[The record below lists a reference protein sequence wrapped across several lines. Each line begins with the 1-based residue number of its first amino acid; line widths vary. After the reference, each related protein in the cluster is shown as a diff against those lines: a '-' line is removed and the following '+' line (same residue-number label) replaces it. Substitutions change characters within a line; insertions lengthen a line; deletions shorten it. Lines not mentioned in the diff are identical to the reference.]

1 MNGKKICIFA
11 FAMTNEQKETLR
23 IRAISSGFTVLAI
36 AIFKPFG
43 LDLTQW
49 QAYMHLLAMFVIGFC
64 SCLVTDCILRYIFK
78 MPPSLD
84 NGVDY
89 IIKRNMRFQLI
100 NTPLVALVLCLYR
113 HFVMNGQIAGNSLSL
128 GNFLETLV
136 IIAFCSF
143 IIGIYWRFQF
153 RSRYL
158 TAELNETRQMNEK
171 LQESQQSDVLKTET
185 PLPESI
191 ILTGTTSET
200 VKVNIQNLLYIETV
214 GNYVKIYQLHD
225 GKVRS
230 DMLRATS
237 KQLEDDLRVY
247 PMIVR
252 CHRAFLVNLQQ
263 VERIVSKPGGMLL
276 EIKHCGDAIPVSR
289 SNKPYLTTLVNSGFV
304 SPITLT

>member
-1 MNGKKICIFA
+1 MNGKKNIIFA
-11 FAMTNEQKETLR
+11 FEMTNEQRETLR

-49 QAYMHLLAMFVIGFC
+49 QAYMHLLAMFVIGFAGC
-64 SCLVTDCILRYIFK
+64 IVTDCILRYIFK
-78 MPPSLD
+78 MPTSLD

-100 NTPLVALVLCLYR
+100 NTPLVTLFLCLYR
-113 HFVMNGQIAGNSLSL
+113 HFVMNGQIAGNSLSW

-153 RSRYL
+153 RSRFL
-158 TAELNETRQMNEK
+158 TAELNETKKMNEK
-171 LQESQQSDVLKTET
+171 LQESQHSEVIKAVTPPSDEIT
-185 PLPESI
+185 
-191 ILTGTTSET
+191 LTGTTNDT
-200 VKVNIQNLLYIETV
+200 VKVNIKDLLYIETV
-214 GNYVKIYQLHD
+214 GNYVKIYQLRD

-237 KQLEDDLRVY
+237 KQLEDDLSAY
-247 PMIVR
+247 PMVMR
-252 CHRAFLVNLQQ
+252 CHRAFLVNMQQ

-276 EIKHCGDAIPVSR
+276 DIKHCEDAIPVSR
-289 SNKPYLTTLVNSGFV
+289 SNMSEIKKKLSE
-304 SPITLT
+304 

>member
-1 MNGKKICIFA
+1 
-11 FAMTNEQKETLR
+11 MTNEQKETIR
-23 IRAISSGFTVLAI
+23 IRAISSGFTVVAI

-49 QAYMHLLAMFVIGFC
+49 QAYMHLLAMFVIGLAC
-64 SCLVTDCILRYIFK
+64 CLVTDCIIRFIFK
-78 MPPSLD
+78 MPTSLD

-89 IIKRNMRFQLI
+89 IIKRNKRFQLI
-100 NTPLVALVLCLYR
+100 NTPLVALMLCLYR
-113 HFVMNGQIAGNSLSL
+113 HFVMSVSVAGNSLSW
-128 GNFLETLV
+128 GNFLETLI

-171 LQESQQSDVLKTET
+171 LQETQSSQVLKAAT
-185 PLPESI
+185 PLPDSI
-191 ILTGTTSET
+191 TLNGSTSET
-200 VKVNIQNLLYIETV
+200 VKVSIQDLLYIETV

-237 KQLEDDLRVY
+237 KQLEDDLSAY

-263 VERIVSKPGGMLL
+263 VEEIVSKPGGMLL
-276 EIKHCGDAIPVSR
+276 VIKHCGDAIPVSR
-289 SNKPYLTTLVNSGFV
+289 SNMAQIKKRLSK
-304 SPITLT
+304 

>member
-1 MNGKKICIFA
+1 
-11 FAMTNEQKETLR
+11 MTNEQRETIR

-49 QAYMHLLAMFVIGFC
+49 QAYMHLVAMFVIGFFA
-64 SCLVTDCILRYIFK
+64 CLVTDCILRYIFK
-78 MPPSLD
+78 MPPSLN

-89 IIKRNMRFQLI
+89 IIKRNVRFQLI

-113 HFVMNGQIAGNSLSL
+113 HFVMSSQIAGSSLSW
-128 GNFLETLV
+128 GNFFETLV

-171 LQESQQSDVLKTET
+171 LQESQQSEVLKAET
-185 PLPESI
+185 PVSDGI
-191 ILTGTTSET
+191 TLTGTTADT
-200 VKVNIQNLLYIETV
+200 VKVNIQDLLYIETV
-214 GNYVKIYQLHD
+214 GNYVKIYQLCD
-225 GKVRS
+225 GKVRN

-237 KQLEDDLRVY
+237 KQLEDDLKPY
-247 PMIVR
+247 PMVVR

-263 VERIVSKPGGMLL
+263 VEKIVSKPGGMLL
-276 EIKHCGDAIPVSR
+276 VIKHCGDSIPVSR
-289 SNKPYLTTLVNSGFV
+289 SNMSEIKKRLSPSSKTHFTAETSSSGV
-304 SPITLT
+304 

>member
-1 MNGKKICIFA
+1 
-11 FAMTNEQKETLR
+11 MTNEQKETIR

-43 LDLTQW
+43 LNLTQW
-49 QAYMHLLAMFVIGFC
+49 QAYMHLLVMFVIGFV

-78 MPPSLD
+78 MPPSL
-84 NGVDY
+84 NEGVDY

-100 NTPLVALVLCLYR
+100 NTPLVALIICLYLNR
-113 HFVMNGQIAGNSLSL
+113 SLSW

-153 RSRYL
+153 RSRFL
-158 TAELNETRQMNEK
+158 TAELNETRKMNEQ
-171 LQESQQSDVLKTET
+171 LQETQSAQGLKLVT
-185 PLPESI
+185 PLPDEI
-191 ILTGTTSET
+191 TLTGTTSDT
-200 VKVNIQNLLYIETV
+200 VKVNIKDLLYIETV

-237 KQLEDDLRVY
+237 KQLEDDLSAY

-252 CHRAFLVNLQQ
+252 CHRAFLVNMQQ

-276 EIKHCGDAIPVSR
+276 DIKHCDDTIPVSR
-289 SNKPYLTTLVNSGFV
+289 SNMAQIKKRLS
-304 SPITLT
+304 S

>member
-1 MNGKKICIFA
+1 
-11 FAMTNEQKETLR
+11 MTNEQKETLR

-49 QAYMHLLAMFVIGFC
+49 QAYMHLLAMFVIGFAGC
-64 SCLVTDCILRYIFK
+64 IVTDCILRYIFM
-78 MPPSLD
+78 MPTSLD

-100 NTPLVALVLCLYR
+100 NTPLVTLFLCLYR
-113 HFVMNGQIAGNSLSL
+113 HFVMNGQIAGNSLSW

-158 TAELNETRQMNEK
+158 TAELNETRHMNEK
-171 LQESQQSDVLKTET
+171 LQKSQQSEVLKAET
-185 PLPESI
+185 PLSDDI
-191 ILTGTTSET
+191 TLTGTTSET
-200 VKVNIQNLLYIETV
+200 VNVNIKDLLYIETV
-214 GNYVKIYQLHD
+214 GNYVKIYQLRD
-225 GKVRS
+225 GIVRS

-237 KQLEDDLRVY
+237 KQLEDDLSAYTMV
-247 PMIVR
+247 VR

-263 VERIVSKPGGMLL
+263 VEKIVSKPGGMLL
-276 EIKHCGDAIPVSR
+276 VIKHCSDSIPVSR
-289 SNKPYLTTLVNSGFV
+289 SNMSEIKKKLSE
-304 SPITLT
+304 

>member
-1 MNGKKICIFA
+1 
-11 FAMTNEQKETLR
+11 MTNEQKETLR

-49 QAYMHLLAMFVIGFC
+49 QAYMHLLAMFVIGFAGC
-64 SCLVTDCILRYIFK
+64 IVTDCILRYIFM
-78 MPPSLD
+78 MPTSLD

-100 NTPLVALVLCLYR
+100 NTPLVTLFLCLYR
-113 HFVMNGQIAGNSLSL
+113 HFVMNGQIAGNSLSW

-153 RSRYL
+153 RSRFL
-158 TAELNETRQMNEK
+158 TAELNETKKMNEK
-171 LQESQQSDVLKTET
+171 LQESQHSEVLKAET
-185 PLPESI
+185 PLSDDI
-191 ILTGTTSET
+191 TLTGTTSET
-200 VKVNIQNLLYIETV
+200 VNVNIKDLLYIETV

-225 GKVRS
+225 GKVHS

-237 KQLEDDLRVY
+237 KQLEDDLSAYTMV
-247 PMIVR
+247 VR

-263 VERIVSKPGGMLL
+263 VEKIVSKPGGMLL
-276 EIKHCGDAIPVSR
+276 VIKHCSDSIPVSR
-289 SNKPYLTTLVNSGFV
+289 SNMSEIKKKLSE
-304 SPITLT
+304 

>member
-1 MNGKKICIFA
+1 
-11 FAMTNEQKETLR
+11 MTNEQKETIR
-23 IRAISSGFTVLAI
+23 IRIISSGFTVLAI

-49 QAYMHLLAMFVIGFC
+49 QAYMHLLAMFVIGFVG
-64 SCLVTDCILRYIFK
+64 CLVTECILRYIFK
-78 MPPSLD
+78 MPSSLD

-100 NTPLVALVLCLYR
+100 NTPLVTLFLCLYR
-113 HFVMNGQIAGNSLSL
+113 HFVMNGQIAGNSLSW

-153 RSRYL
+153 RSRFL
-158 TAELNETRQMNEK
+158 TAELNETKKMNEK
-171 LQESQQSDVLKTET
+171 LQESQHSEVIKAVTPVSDDIT
-185 PLPESI
+185 
-191 ILTGTTSET
+191 LTGTTSET
-200 VKVNIQNLLYIETV
+200 VSLNIQDLLYIETV

-237 KQLEDDLRVY
+237 KQLEEDLNAY

-252 CHRAFLVNLQQ
+252 CHRAFLVNMQQ

-276 EIKHCGDAIPVSR
+276 VIKHCEDAIPVSR
-289 SNKPYLTTLVNSGFV
+289 SNMSEIKKKLS
-304 SPITLT
+304 I

>member
-1 MNGKKICIFA
+1 
-11 FAMTNEQKETLR
+11 MTNEQRETIR
-23 IRAISSGFTVLAI
+23 IRTISSGFTVLAI

-49 QAYMHLLAMFVIGFC
+49 QAYMHLLAMFVIGFVA
-64 SCLVTDCILRYIFK
+64 CLVTDCILRYIFK
-78 MPPSLD
+78 MPSSLD

-100 NTPLVALVLCLYR
+100 NTPLVALILCLYR
-113 HFVMNGQIAGNSLSL
+113 HFVMNVSVAGNSLSW
-128 GNFLETLV
+128 GNFFESLV

-158 TAELNETRQMNEK
+158 TAELNETRQMNER
-171 LQESQQSDVLKTET
+171 LQISQSEVIKAET
-185 PLPESI
+185 PVSDDI
-191 ILTGTTSET
+191 TLTGTTSEA
-200 VKVNIQNLLYIETV
+200 VSLNIQDLLYIETV

-225 GKVRS
+225 GKVRC

-237 KQLEDDLRVY
+237 KQLEDDLSAY
-247 PMIVR
+247 PMIMR
-252 CHRAFLVNLQQ
+252 CHRAFLVNMRQ

-276 EIKHCGDAIPVSR
+276 VIKHCEDAIPVSR
-289 SNKPYLTTLVNSGFV
+289 SNMSEIKKKLS
-304 SPITLT
+304 I

>member
-1 MNGKKICIFA
+1 MPLE
-11 FAMTNEQKETLR
+11 MTNEQKETIR
-23 IRAISSGFTVLAI
+23 IRAISSGFTVVAI

-49 QAYMHLLAMFVIGFC
+49 QAYMHLLAMFVIGLAC
-64 SCLVTDCILRYIFK
+64 CLVTDCIIRFIFK
-78 MPPSLD
+78 MPTSLD

-89 IIKRNMRFQLI
+89 IIKRNKRFQLI
-100 NTPLVALVLCLYR
+100 NTPLVALMLCLYR
-113 HFVMNGQIAGNSLSL
+113 HFVMSVSVAGNSLSW
-128 GNFLETLV
+128 GNFLETLI

-171 LQESQQSDVLKTET
+171 LQETQSSQVLKAAT
-185 PLPESI
+185 PLPDSI
-191 ILTGTTSET
+191 TLNGSTSET
-200 VKVNIQNLLYIETV
+200 VKVSIQDLLYIETV

-237 KQLEDDLRVY
+237 KQLEDDLSAY

-263 VERIVSKPGGMLL
+263 VEEIVSKPGGMLL
-276 EIKHCGDAIPVSR
+276 VIKHCGDAIPVSR
-289 SNKPYLTTLVNSGFV
+289 SNMAQIKKRLSK
-304 SPITLT
+304 

>member
-1 MNGKKICIFA
+1 MNGKKNIIFA
-11 FAMTNEQKETLR
+11 FEMTNEQRETLR
-23 IRAISSGFTVLAI
+23 IRAISSGFTALAI

-49 QAYMHLLAMFVIGFC
+49 QAYMHLLAMFVIGFVA
-64 SCLVTDCILRYIFK
+64 CLVTDCILRYIFK
-78 MPPSLD
+78 MPSSLD

-100 NTPLVALVLCLYR
+100 NTPLVALILCLYR
-113 HFVMNGQIAGNSLSL
+113 HFVMNVSVAGNSLSW
-128 GNFLETLV
+128 GNFIETLV

-171 LQESQQSDVLKTET
+171 LQKSQQSEVLKAEAPVSDDIT
-185 PLPESI
+185 
-191 ILTGTTSET
+191 LTGTTSES
-200 VKVNIQNLLYIETV
+200 VSLNIQNLLYIETV

-225 GKVRS
+225 DKVRC

-237 KQLEDDLRVY
+237 KQLEDDLSVY
-247 PMIVR
+247 PMIMR
-252 CHRAFLVNLQQ
+252 CHRAFLVNMRQI
-263 VERIVSKPGGMLL
+263 ERIVSKPGGMLL
-276 EIKHCGDAIPVSR
+276 VVKHCEDAIPVSR
-289 SNKPYLTTLVNSGFV
+289 SNMSEIKKKLS
-304 SPITLT
+304 I

>member
-1 MNGKKICIFA
+1 
-11 FAMTNEQKETLR
+11 MTNEQKETIR

-43 LDLTQW
+43 LDLMQW
-49 QAYMHLLAMFVIGFC
+49 QAYMHLLAMFVIGFVG
-64 SCLVTDCILRYIFK
+64 CLVTDGILRFIFK
-78 MPPSLD
+78 MPTSFN

-100 NTPLVALVLCLYR
+100 NTPLVALMLCLYL
-113 HFVMNGQIAGNSLSL
+113 NKSLSL
-128 GNFLETLV
+128 GNFFETLV

-143 IIGIYWRFQF
+143 IIGIYWKFQF

-171 LQESQQSDVLKTET
+171 LQETQQSEVAT
-185 PLPESI
+185 PVSYEVK
-191 ILTGTTSET
+191 LTGTTTDTISL
-200 VKVNIQNLLYIETV
+200 NIRDLLYIETV
-214 GNYVKIYQLHD
+214 GNYVKIYQLHE
-225 GKVRS
+225 GKVSS

-237 KQLEDDLRVY
+237 KQLADDLSAY

-263 VERIVSKPGGMLL
+263 VEKIVSKPGGMLL
-276 EIKHCGDAIPVSR
+276 VIKHCNDSIPVSR
-289 SNKPYLTTLVNSGFV
+289 SNMTEIKKRLS
-304 SPITLT
+304 S

>member
-1 MNGKKICIFA
+1 MAKKSVFLPLE
-11 FAMTNEQKETLR
+11 MTNEQKETIR
-23 IRAISSGFTVLAI
+23 IRAISSGFTVVAI

-49 QAYMHLLAMFVIGFC
+49 QAYMHLLAMFVIGLTC
-64 SCLVTDCILRYIFK
+64 CLVTDCILRYIFK
-78 MPPSLD
+78 MPASLD

-89 IIKRNMRFQLI
+89 IIKRNKRFQLF
-100 NTPLVALVLCLYR
+100 NTPLVALMLCLYR
-113 HFVMNGQIAGNSLSL
+113 HFVMSVSVAGNSLSW
-128 GNFLETLV
+128 GNFLETLI

-171 LQESQQSDVLKTET
+171 LQETQSSQVLKAAT
-185 PLPESI
+185 PLPDSI
-191 ILTGTTSET
+191 TLNGSTSET
-200 VKVNIQNLLYIETV
+200 VKVSIQDLLYIETV

-237 KQLEDDLRVY
+237 KQLEDDLSAY

-263 VERIVSKPGGMLL
+263 VEEIVSKPGGMLL
-276 EIKHCGDAIPVSR
+276 VIKHCGDAIPVSR
-289 SNKPYLTTLVNSGFV
+289 SNMAQIKKRLSK
-304 SPITLT
+304 